1 VEATFHKLLTFI
13 IIQLLDLLKTNK
25 NNEKMKQTPLLS
37 QNTKSYP
44 NWITLRMDDLAPC
57 KVVHSIYLSDVP
69 HETCLKPLLP
79 TSREYLQ

>member
-1 VEATFHKLLTFI
+1 
-13 IIQLLDLLKTNK
+13 
-25 NNEKMKQTPLLS
+25 MKQTPLLS

-44 NWITLRMDDLAPC
+44 NWITLRMDDLASC